1 MAKLPLLFTER
12 MLKMGK
18 KVVCPGSF
26 DPLTIGHLDII
37 KRSSKLFD
45 EVIVVVMRNLNKDI
59 GSFTTEERVEFI
71 KRCTKDLPNVSV
83 DTYAGLLADYVR
95 EKGASAVVKG
105 LRAISDYDDEFRQA
119 LTNQQLNP
127 EMETIFMVAN
137 AGHMFLSSSVVKQVC
152 RLGGDITKFVPEE
165 ICDDIIK
172 RLSH

>member
-1 MAKLPLLFTER
+1 
-12 MLKMGK
+12 MGK

-45 EVIVVVMRNLNKDI
+45 EVIVVVMRNLNKDV

-71 KRCTKDLPNVSV
+71 KRCTKELPNVSV
-83 DTYAGLLADYVR
+83 DTYSGLLADYVR

-137 AGHMFLSSSVVKQVC
+137 AGHMFLSSSVVKQVS
-152 RLGGDITKFVPEE
+152 RLGGDITNFVPEE
-165 ICDDIIK
+165 ICDDIVK
-172 RLSH
+172 RLSR

>member
-1 MAKLPLLFTER
+1 
-12 MLKMGK
+12 MGK
-18 KVVCPGSF
+18 TVVCPGSF

-37 KRSSKLFD
+37 TRSSKIFD
-45 EVIVVVMRNLNKDI
+45 KVIVVVMRNLNKDV

-71 KRCTKDLPNVSV
+71 KRCTKDLPNVTV

-119 LTNQQLNP
+119 LTNQKLNP
-127 EMETIFMVAN
+127 EMETIFMVSN
-137 AGHMFLSSSVVKQVC
+137 SEHMFLSSSVVKQVC
-152 RLGGDITKFVPEE
+152 RLGGDIKDFVPSE

-172 RLSH
+172 RLGR

>member
-1 MAKLPLLFTER
+1 
-12 MLKMGK
+12 MGK
-18 KVVCPGSF
+18 TVVCPGSF

-37 KRSSKLFD
+37 TRSSKIFD
-45 EVIVVVMRNLNKDI
+45 KVIVVVMRNLNKDV

-71 KRCTKDLPNVSV
+71 KRCTKDLPNVTV

-119 LTNQQLNP
+119 LTNQKLNP
-127 EMETIFMVAN
+127 EMETIFMVSN
-137 AGHMFLSSSVVKQVC
+137 SEHMFLSSSVVKQVC
-152 RLGGDITKFVPEE
+152 RLGGDIKEFVPAE

-172 RLSH
+172 RLGRK